1 MHKIDRGKVMSEPVT
16 DIMDAVE
23 RALDSD
29 TAFGD
34 LLTVEQRQFLLDR
47 GAVRSVLPGEVLCE
61 YGQRGDRV
69 YILVFGEVEVSKI
82 NEGQSVV
89 LAHLR
94 QGEIFGEISA
104 LYNSPRISTVTVS
117 KPSVLLEI
125 PGDILTQVVDQNR
138 LLRSAIIQ
146 RYQTRITSTAL
157 RGVSSL
163 RYLSDDAIQNLIENS
178 SLVGIPEGNKI
189 VEEGEAGD
197 AIYVVIYGS
206 ARVTHQFG
214 GSEINLALLRAGDYF
229 GEWSVLTGAPRAASV
244 TAVTPVEAVR
254 LDCDLFLDFIKD
266 NPEVRDR
273 IDLDAHNRHELTL
286 QFGELPN
293 TTERADYMINNV
305 EKTIKET

>member
-1 MHKIDRGKVMSEPVT
+1 MSEAAT

-23 RALDSD
+23 RAMDSN

-47 GAVRSVLPGEVLCE
+47 GVVRSVLPGEVLCE

-69 YILVFGEVEVSKI
+69 FILVFGEVEVSKT
-82 NEGQSVV
+82 ESSQSVV

-146 RYQTRITSTAL
+146 RYKTRITGTAL
-157 RGVSSL
+157 RGISSL
-163 RYLSDDAIQNLIENS
+163 RYLSNEALQNLIERS
-178 SLVGIPEGNKI
+178 SLVDIPEGTQI
-189 VEEGEAGD
+189 VKEGESGD
-197 AIYVVIYGS
+197 AIYVIIYGS
-206 ARVTHQFG
+206 ARVTHIFG

-229 GEWSVLTGAPRAASV
+229 GEWSILTGAPRAASV

-273 IDLDAHNRHELTL
+273 IDLDAHNRRELTL
-286 QFGELPN
+286 QFGELPA
-293 TTERADYMINNV
+293 TTERAESMVSNI
-305 EKTIKET
+305 EKIITKS

>member
-1 MHKIDRGKVMSEPVT
+1 MSEAAT
-16 DIMDAVE
+16 DIMDAVG
-23 RALDSD
+23 RAMDSD
-29 TAFGD
+29 AAFGD

-47 GAVRSVLPGEVLCE
+47 GVVRSVLPGDVLCE
-61 YGQRGDRV
+61 YGQQGDRV
-69 YILVFGEVEVSKI
+69 FILVFGEVEVSKTDK
-82 NEGQSVV
+82 GQSII

-104 LYNSPRISTVTVS
+104 LYNSPRVSTVTVS

-138 LLRSAIIQ
+138 LLRAAIIQ
-146 RYQTRITSTAL
+146 RYKSRITGTAL
-157 RGVSSL
+157 RGISSL
-163 RYLSDDAIQNLIENS
+163 RYLSDKALQDLIDQS
-178 SLVGIPEGNKI
+178 SLVDIPEGTKI
-189 VEEGEAGD
+189 VEEGESGD
-197 AIYVVIYGS
+197 AIYVIIYGS
-206 ARVTHQFG
+206 ARVTHTFS

-229 GEWSVLTGAPRAASV
+229 GEWSMLTGAPRAASV

-286 QFGELPN
+286 QFGELPA
-293 TTERADYMINNV
+293 TPERAESMVNNI
-305 EKTIKET
+305 EKIITDK

>member
-1 MHKIDRGKVMSEPVT
+1 MSDAAT

-23 RALDSD
+23 RALDSE

-47 GAVRSVLPGEVLCE
+47 GVVRSVLPGEVLCE

-69 YILVFGEVEVSKI
+69 YILVFGEVEVSKAD
-82 NEGQSVV
+82 GTQSVV

-104 LYNSPRISTVTVS
+104 LYNSPRVSTVTVS

-125 PGDILTQVVDQNR
+125 PGEILTQVVDQNI
-138 LLRSAIIQ
+138 LLRTAIIQ
-146 RYQTRITSTAL
+146 RYKTRITKTAL
-157 RGVSSL
+157 RSVASL
-163 RYLSDDAIQNLIENS
+163 RYISDDALQNLINRS

-189 VEEGEAGD
+189 VEEGESGD
-197 AIYVVIYGS
+197 AIYVIIYGT
-206 ARVTHQFG
+206 ARVTHDFG
-214 GSEINLALLRAGDYF
+214 GSQINLALLRAGDYF
-229 GEWSVLTGAPRAASV
+229 GEWSILTGAPRAASV

-286 QFGELPN
+286 QFGELPA
-293 TTERADYMINNV
+293 TPERAQSMVNNI
-305 EKTIKET
+305 EKIISDS

>member
-1 MHKIDRGKVMSEPVT
+1 MSDAAT
-16 DIMDAVE
+16 DIMDAVG
-23 RALDSD
+23 RAMDSD

-47 GAVRSVLPGEVLCE
+47 GVVRSVLPGDVLCE
-61 YGQRGDRV
+61 YGQQGDRV
-69 YILVFGEVEVSKI
+69 FILVFGEVEVSKTDK
-82 NEGQSVV
+82 GQSIV

-104 LYNSPRISTVTVS
+104 LYNSPRVSTVTVS

-138 LLRSAIIQ
+138 LLRTAIIK
-146 RYQTRITSTAL
+146 RYKSRITGTAL
-157 RGVSSL
+157 RGISSL
-163 RYLSDDAIQNLIENS
+163 RYLSDKALEGLIEQS
-178 SLVGIPEGNKI
+178 SLVDIPEGTQI
-189 VEEGEAGD
+189 VEEGESGD
-197 AIYVVIYGS
+197 AIYVIIYGS
-206 ARVTHQFG
+206 ARVTHTFS

-229 GEWSVLTGAPRAASV
+229 GEWSILTGAPRAASV

-286 QFGELPN
+286 QFGELPA
-293 TTERADYMINNV
+293 TPERAESIVNNI
-305 EKTIKET
+305 EKIIADK

>member
-1 MHKIDRGKVMSEPVT
+1 MSEAAT

-23 RALDSD
+23 KAMDCD

-47 GAVRSVLPGEVLCE
+47 GVVRSVLPGEVLCE

-82 NEGQSVV
+82 NEGQSVT

-104 LYNSPRISTVTVS
+104 LYNSPRVSSVTVS

-125 PGDILTQVVDQNR
+125 PGEILSQVVDKNR

-146 RYQTRITSTAL
+146 RYKTRITRTAL
-157 RGVSSL
+157 RGISSL
-163 RYLSDDAIQNLIENS
+163 RYLSDEALQSLIERS

-197 AIYVVIYGS
+197 ALYVVIYGS
-206 ARVTHQFG
+206 ARVTHNFG
-214 GSEINLALLRAGDYF
+214 DSQINLALLRAGDYF
-229 GEWSVLTGAPRAASV
+229 GEWSILTGAPRGASV
-244 TAVTPVEAVR
+244 TAVTAVEAVR
-254 LDCDLFLDFIKD
+254 IDCDLFLDFIKD

-286 QFGELPN
+286 QFGELPA
-293 TTERADYMINNV
+293 TPERAELMVNKI
-305 EKTIKET
+305 EKIIGHP

>member
-1 MHKIDRGKVMSEPVT
+1 MTNAAS
-16 DIMDAVE
+16 DIMNAVE
-23 RALDSD
+23 SAMGSA

-34 LLTVEQRQFLLDR
+34 LLTVEQRQFLLDH
-47 GAVRSVLPGEVLCE
+47 GVVRSVLPGEVLCE
-61 YGQRGDRV
+61 YGQQGDRV
-69 YILVFGEVEVSKI
+69 FILVFGEVEVSKSDG
-82 NEGQSVV
+82 EQSVI

-104 LYNSPRISTVTVS
+104 LYNSPRVSTVTVS

-138 LLRSAIIQ
+138 LLRTAIIQ
-146 RYQTRITSTAL
+146 RYQTRITKTAL

-163 RYLSDDAIQNLIENS
+163 RYLSDEALKDLVERS
-178 SLVGIPEGNKI
+178 SLVGIPEGSKV

-197 AIYVVIYGS
+197 ALYIVIYGS
-206 ARVTHQFG
+206 ARVTHNFS

-229 GEWSVLTGAPRAASV
+229 GEWSILTGAPRAASV
-244 TAVTPVEAVR
+244 TAITPVEAVR

-273 IDLDAHNRHELTL
+273 IDLDAHNRHDITL
-286 QFGELPN
+286 QFGELPA
-293 TTERADYMINNV
+293 TPERAASMVNNI
-305 EKTIKET
+305 EKIMRDPSEHS